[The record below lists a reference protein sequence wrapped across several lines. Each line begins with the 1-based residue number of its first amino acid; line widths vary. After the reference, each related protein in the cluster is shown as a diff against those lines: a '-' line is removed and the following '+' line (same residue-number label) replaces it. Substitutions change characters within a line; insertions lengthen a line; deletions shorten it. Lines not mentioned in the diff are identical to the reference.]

1 VREIAY
7 NLRPFHLDELG
18 LTKAIESMLN
28 RVSEASE
35 IEFKAEV
42 DSIDNFFP
50 KDAEINFYRI
60 VQECVN
66 NIVKHSNATEAGV
79 RIKRIGAE
87 MRFSIWGN
95 GKDFDT
101 DKLSS
106 LKAKQSGFGLAGIN
120 ERAKILGGK
129 LSVNSSPENG
139 TSVNLIIKT
148 RNEKV

>member
-7 NLRPFHLDELG
+7 NLRPFHLDDLG

-35 IEFKAEV
+35 IKFRAEI
-42 DSIDNFFP
+42 DSIDGFFP

-60 VQECVN
+60 AQECVN

-87 MRFSIWGN
+87 LRFSVWDN
-95 GKDFDT
+95 GKGFDT

-106 LKAKQSGFGLAGIN
+106 VRAKQSGFGLAGIN
-120 ERAKILGGK
+120 ERARILGGK
-129 LSVNSSPENG
+129 LTVNSSSENG
-139 TSVNLIIKT
+139 TTVNLIINA
-148 RNEKV
+148 RNQ